1 MKVLKI
7 YFRGTCQEISAAD
20 GTEGND
26 IFLMM
31 KRIFKIKEDIQDFFL
46 QDSEG
51 RIVILP
57 KHLPDELSLFLYV
70 RPTYDAISSNS
81 MSCKTKSE
89 SESES
94 SNETT
99 PLMKALLEKSKD
111 MTLVQ
116 FLLKAGAKL

>member
-1 MKVLKI
+1 MDMKVLKI
-7 YFRGTCQEISAAD
+7 YFRGTCQEMSAAD
-20 GTEGND
+20 GTEEND

-70 RPTYDAISSNS
+70 RPTYDAFSSNS
-81 MSCKTKSE
+81 KSCKTKSE
-89 SESES
+89 L

-99 PLMKALLEKSKD
+99 PLMKALLEKSTD
-111 MTLVQ
+111 MSLVQ
-116 FLLKAGAKL
+116 FLLKAGAKP